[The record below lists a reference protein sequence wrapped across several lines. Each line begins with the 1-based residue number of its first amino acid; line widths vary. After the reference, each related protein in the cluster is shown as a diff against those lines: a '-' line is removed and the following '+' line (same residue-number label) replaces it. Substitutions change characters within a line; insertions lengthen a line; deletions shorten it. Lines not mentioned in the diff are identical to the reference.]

1 MEAIPVHY
9 LDRLLSERVE
19 LTAIMSGLGERA
31 AAENRDLSDGE
42 RSEVARLQERCLQVD
57 GLLTEHEAQS
67 SSARA
72 FAELQSRIEAGRE
85 RGDASPRSTSVP
97 GRQEQRSAGQMVVES
112 TAFQNYPGRGQMAP
126 VEISDFL
133 GFEQRALITTTT
145 LAAGIQP
152 FVWNNTLPT
161 LATPLIDAVSV
172 VRVSS
177 GAVEW
182 VETGPDPVAAVVA
195 EGVAKP
201 EATITMTPKSAS
213 LDTIAHWSQITR
225 QALADAGY
233 IRSLIETK
241 LRRGLAR
248 KIEADLI
255 TLLNAAVLQQVVNA
269 DMMKAVRGAI
279 GLVEAAG
286 YRPNAVALNP
296 ADYANLDLNAMVESN
311 SGPDRRTN
319 FWGLTPISVPG
330 LTAGVAIVGDFKEG
344 VTLFDR
350 GVSDV
355 FVTDSHSDFFV
366 KNILVILAEGR
377 YKSAITDPLALAETA
392 AA

>member
-1 MEAIPVHY
+1 VHY
-9 LDRLLSERVE
+9 LDRLLEERVSATGVITN
-19 LTAIMSGLGERA
+19 LHERA
-31 AAENRDLSDGE
+31 AAENRDLTEIE
-42 RSEVARLQERCLQVD
+42 RSETARLQERCLQLD

-72 FAELQSRIEAGRE
+72 FAELQSRIEANRE
-85 RGDASPRSTSVP
+85 RTSDGVTRQTAP
-97 GRQEQRSAGQMVVES
+97 GRQEQRSPGQLVVES
-112 TAFQNYPGRGQMAP
+112 TQYQNYPGRGQMTA
-126 VEISDFL
+126 VEINDFL
-133 GFEQRALITTTT
+133 GLEQRALITTTT

-152 FVWNNTLPT
+152 FVFNNTLPT
-161 LATPLIDAVSV
+161 LSMPLIDAVTV
-172 VRVSS
+172 QRVSS
-177 GAVEW
+177 GSVEW

-201 EATITMTPKSAS
+201 EATITMTPKSAT

-248 KIEADLI
+248 KIEADLV
-255 TLLNAAVLQQVVNA
+255 TLLNAGVFQSAVNA
-269 DMMKAVRGAI
+269 DMTKAIRI
-279 GLVEAAG
+279 GIGMVEAAG
-286 YRPNAVALNP
+286 YRPNAVALTP
-296 ADYANLDLNAMVESN
+296 ADYASLDVNAMLESN
-311 SGPDRRTN
+311 GGPDRRSN
-319 FWGLTPISVPG
+319 FWGLTPIAVPG